1 MKAWCSAVVL
11 FLSLSASAQYYY
23 KDIVGLKESTSLIEG
38 YRQNKVQS
46 VTLKTY
52 TVNNTPI
59 ENLQVQQVFSPATK
73 TLLTV
78 TKTDYQ
84 PASYLK
90 TIFDEAGKV
99 VRITDSTAEHVN
111 TVTYQY
117 NSQGQISNITT
128 QVGDQ
133 LAALQTDEHIWQYNS
148 QNQISKMLRIKNGR
162 DTSVVMFKLD
172 EKGNVIE
179 EQETRRFIKEEPFQ
193 YYYDA
198 KDRLTDIVRYNK
210 KASRLMPQQMFEY
223 SIRNH
228 VIQRTT
234 IPENSSDYLIW
245 RYRFD
250 SNGLKTREEI
260 YNKQKEL
267 TGKVEYLYTF
277 NNQ

>member
-1 MKAWCSAVVL
+1 MKACCSAVIL

-59 ENLQVQQVFSPATK
+59 DNLQVQQIFSPATK

-84 PASYLK
+84 PASYL
-90 TIFDEAGKV
+90 TTVFDEAGKV
-99 VRITDSTAEHVN
+99 IRITDSTAEHVN
-111 TVTYQY
+111 TVTYRY
-117 NSQGQISNITT
+117 NGQGQISNITT

-234 IPENSSDYLIW
+234 IPENSSDYLVW